1 MAAVEPSSE
10 DRATADSG
18 LAVTVRYALPG
29 LVAASVMAIG
39 ALGVGWL
46 PLNGLADV
54 PLVHAL
60 RTDTVGVLVSRAS
73 VILGGAL
80 LLQAW
85 LVVGADVL
93 AGHVRDIRRL
103 WAVLALWIAPFLI
116 APPLF
121 SRDAYSYFAQGK
133 LVLNG
138 VDPYTNGVS
147 SIPGWFP
154 DGVDPMWS
162 QTPTPYG
169 PLFLAMSRGVAAFV
183 GEQPYLAVIAF
194 RLLAV
199 AGVALLAFYLPR
211 LAFHCGIDAS
221 KALWLGVMNPLVLMH
236 FVSGAHNDALMIG
249 LIVAGLVLAIEG
261 RPALGI
267 ALVTMGAMV
276 KPIGLLALPFVGL
289 IWAGTTAGLR
299 QRILAWVK
307 TIAVSAVTY
316 AIFAVAVGVGLGWVR
331 ALTTPG
337 EVRTWL
343 SPTTALGMLSGNMLG
358 GFGLGD
364 HVDAT
369 VGFFRLLGMLAAVVI
384 LGWLCLRP
392 EGRTAPRSLM
402 LAFLTVIALGPVVQ
416 PWYLLWVLPLA
427 AATGLSARELRV
439 VLLLVAGF
447 TLYGLW
453 ETSATTDSLLEL
465 SDGLAMAAAAVAVGI
480 AVSVSPRERQLLFGG
495 PVSHGVMP
503 DDAPAEARRQ
513 RLVVVGPPGS

>member
-1 MAAVEPSSE
+1 MAAVEPASE

-162 QTPTPYG
+162 QIG
-169 PLFLAMSRGVAAFV
+169 R
-183 GEQPYLAVIAF
+183 
-194 RLLAV
+194 
-199 AGVALLAFYLPR
+199 
-211 LAFHCGIDAS
+211 
-221 KALWLGVMNPLVLMH
+221 
-236 FVSGAHNDALMIG
+236 AH
-249 LIVAGLVLAIEG
+249 V
-261 RPALGI
+261 
-267 ALVTMGAMV
+267 
-276 KPIGLLALPFVGL
+276 
-289 IWAGTTAGLR
+289 
-299 QRILAWVK
+299 
-307 TIAVSAVTY
+307 
-316 AIFAVAVGVGLGWVR
+316 
-331 ALTTPG
+331 
-337 EVRTWL
+337 
-343 SPTTALGMLSGNMLG
+343 
-358 GFGLGD
+358 
-364 HVDAT
+364 
-369 VGFFRLLGMLAAVVI
+369 
-384 LGWLCLRP
+384 
-392 EGRTAPRSLM
+392 
-402 LAFLTVIALGPVVQ
+402 
-416 PWYLLWVLPLA
+416 
-427 AATGLSARELRV
+427 
-439 VLLLVAGF
+439 
-447 TLYGLW
+447 
-453 ETSATTDSLLEL
+453 
-465 SDGLAMAAAAVAVGI
+465 
-480 AVSVSPRERQLLFGG
+480 
-495 PVSHGVMP
+495 
-503 DDAPAEARRQ
+503 
-513 RLVVVGPPGS
+513 

>member
-1 MAAVEPSSE
+1 MAFVDPR
-10 DRATADSG
+10 DDGLATADSG
-18 LAVTVRYALPG
+18 PAFTLRYALPG
-29 LVAASVMAIG
+29 LVAGTVMAIG

-46 PLNGLADV
+46 PIDGLADV

-60 RTDTVGVLVSRAS
+60 RTDTVGAFVSRAS

-103 WAVLALWIAPFLI
+103 WAVLAIWIAPFLL

-147 SIPGWFP
+147 SIPGWFR

-162 QTPTPYG
+162 ETPTPYG

-199 AGVALLAFYLPR
+199 AGVALLAFYIPR

-249 LIVAGLVLAIEG
+249 LIIAGLVLAIEG
-261 RPALGI
+261 RPGLGVV
-267 ALVTMGAMV
+267 LVT
-276 KPIGLLALPFVGL
+276 
-289 IWAGTTAGLR
+289 
-299 QRILAWVK
+299 
-307 TIAVSAVTY
+307 
-316 AIFAVAVGVGLGWVR
+316 LGCDGQADRAARDPVR
-331 ALTTPG
+331 RPHLGRHARRAAPARDRLG
-337 EVRTWL
+337 EVARGRRAHL
-343 SPTTALGMLSGNMLG
+343 SASSRSPSAWASAGSVRSPPPARCARGS
-358 GFGLGD
+358 
-364 HVDAT
+364 
-369 VGFFRLLGMLAAVVI
+369 R
-384 LGWLCLRP
+384 RP
-392 EGRTAPRSLM
+392 PRS
-402 LAFLTVIALGPVVQ
+402 ACS
-416 PWYLLWVLPLA
+416 
-427 AATGLSARELRV
+427 AATCSTGSA
-439 VLLLVAGF
+439 
-447 TLYGLW
+447 
-453 ETSATTDSLLEL
+453 SATTSTPRWRC
-465 SDGLAMAAAAVAVGI
+465 SAAWA
-480 AVSVSPRERQLLFGG
+480 
-495 PVSHGVMP
+495 
-503 DDAPAEARRQ
+503 
-513 RLVVVGPPGS
+513 

>member
-1 MAAVEPSSE
+1 VAFVDPR
-10 DRATADSG
+10 DDGLATADSG
-18 LAVTVRYALPG
+18 PAFTLRYAVPG
-29 LVAASVMAIG
+29 LVAGIVMAIG

-46 PLNGLADV
+46 PIDGLADV
-54 PLVHAL
+54 PLVHAM
-60 RTDTVGVLVSRAS
+60 RTDTVGVFVSRAS

-103 WAVLALWIAPFLI
+103 WAVLALWIAPFLL

-147 SIPGWFP
+147 SIPGWFR

-162 QTPTPYG
+162 ETPTPYG

-183 GEQPYLAVIAF
+183 GEQPYLAVILF

-199 AGVALLAFYLPR
+199 AGVALLAFYIPR

-249 LIVAGLVLAIEG
+249 LITAGLVLAIEN
-261 RPALGI
+261 RPAMGVV
-267 ALVTMGAMV
+267 LVTLGAMV
-276 KPIGLLALPFVGL
+276 KPIGLLAIPFVGL
-289 IWAGTTAGLR
+289 IWAGTRAGLR
-299 QRILAWVK
+299 QRVVAWAKSLAV
-307 TIAVSAVTY
+307 AGLTY
-316 AIFAVAVGVGLGWVR
+316 LVFAIAVGVGLGWVR

-343 SPTTALGMLSGNMLG
+343 SPTTALGMFSGNMLNW
-358 GFGLGD
+358 FGLGD
-364 HVDAT
+364 HVDVT
-369 VGFFRLLGMLAAVVI
+369 VALFRGLGMIVAVVF
-384 LGWLCLRP
+384 LTWLCVKP
-392 EGRTAPRSLM
+392 EGRSAPRALV
-402 LAFLTVIALGPVVQ
+402 LAFLAVIALGPVVQ

-427 AATGLSARELRV
+427 AATGLSSRELRV

-453 ETSATTDSLLEL
+453 ETSASADSFLEL
-465 SDGLAMAAAAVAVGI
+465 SDGLAMAASAVAVGI
-480 AVSVSPRERQLLFGG
+480 AVSVSPRERQLLFGD
-495 PVSHGVMP
+495 PVRHGLVP

-513 RLVVVGPPGS
+513 RLVVIGPEAR